1 MRLFGWAL
9 EDQAPDKNADATTA
23 IKKLRDNN
31 AIQETFAPQLF
42 IIVAD
47 ESWQQNLGGDGQ
59 SLLFISQT
67 VSEDD
72 KGWTQHQR

>member
-1 MRLFGWAL
+1 MLGHLIFPPLVWL
-9 EDQAPDKNADATTA
+9 K
-23 IKKLRDNN
+23 IKLQIKTLRGNN

-47 ESWQQNLGGDGQ
+47 ESRQQNLGGDGQ

-67 VSEDD
+67 VSEDN
-72 KGWTQHQR
+72 KC